1 MHPSFQRKQG
11 VVSMDAQIWEWVEAT
26 PLIDTHEH
34 LIEES
39 ARVSGKL
46 HERLLP
52 CNDWAY
58 LFSSYLND
66 DLANAGLPLEDE
78 KQFLRPDVSAAEKYR
93 LIAPYWER
101 TRHTGYAQS
110 IRETLRGLYGED
122 DLTAESAPRIAEKY
136 HALIRPGFYADIL
149 RKRANIEHCQV
160 NSLEHIFMESAE
172 PDLLRQDLSI
182 LAFSRL
188 APADF
193 DMIEQEV
200 GTRPTTL
207 DDWLAV
213 IDSNFAA
220 YGRRAV
226 AVKCQIAY
234 SRALNFE
241 PVPKERAARLFPHL
255 IGNLRGAY
263 HPLGPDDLKS
273 LQDFM
278 IRYCVTKAGDQG
290 LPVKLHTGYLAGRD
304 SMQLSRLRRNASDLA
319 ALLRDFPATRFV
331 FMHIGYPYENEFIAL
346 AKHFRNAFI
355 DMCWAWIIDPVA
367 SLRFLKSF
375 LLTVPTNKLFT
386 FGGDYIVV
394 EPIFGHSRIA
404 RRGIAQA
411 LSELVAE
418 GWIARE
424 ECRDLIDRIMRRNA
438 LEFFP
443 HPCIR

>member
-1 MHPSFQRKQG
+1 
-11 VVSMDAQIWEWVEAT
+11 MDAQIRDWVEAT

-46 HERLLP
+46 DERLLP

-66 DLANAGLPLEDE
+66 DLVNAGLPLEDE
-78 KQFLRPDVSAAEKYR
+78 KRFLSPDVSAGEKYR

-101 TRHTGYAQS
+101 TKHTGYALS
-110 IRETLRGLYGED
+110 VRETFRGLYGED

-136 HALIRPGFYADIL
+136 KALVRPGFYLDIL
-149 RKRANIEHCQV
+149 RERSNIEHCHV
-160 NSLEHIFMESAE
+160 NSLERIFIEFANS
-172 PDLLRQDLSI
+172 DLLRQDLSI

-188 APADF
+188 APVDF
-193 DMIEQEV
+193 DQVEQQS
-200 GTRPTTL
+200 GTRPKSL

-213 IDSNFAA
+213 IDRCFAA
-220 YGRRAV
+220 YGSRAV

-234 SRALNFE
+234 SRALDFE
-241 PVPKERAARLFPHL
+241 PVPKERAARLFPRL
-255 IGNLRGAY
+255 VGNRRGFY

-278 IRYCVTKAGDQG
+278 IRYCIAKAGEHD

-304 SMQLSRLRRNASDLA
+304 GMQLTRLRRNAGDLA

-331 FMHIGYPYENEFIAL
+331 LMHIGYPYEAEYIAL
-346 AKHFRNAFI
+346 AKQYRNAFI

-367 SLRFLKSF
+367 SVIFLKAF
-375 LLTVPTNKLFT
+375 LLAVPTNKIFT

-394 EPIFGHSRIA
+394 ERIYGHSRIA

-424 ECRDLIDRIMRRNA
+424 ESHDLIDRVMRRNA

-443 HPCIR
+443 ERNFAS